1 MNYTLLIGYL
11 GLTLTAHASDQ
22 PAALAQEEA
31 DPEKSPEWVAFFERQ
46 KNTGPVICDIFTGDE
61 IKWVVAPSE
70 YWCHTHNGMH
80 HQPGEIIKSMDLS
93 ADGKK
98 VIVEIW
104 TCDAPT
110 ENLKLSCRFAR
121 KDETDASDD

>member
-1 MNYTLLIGYL
+1 MNYKLLIGYL

-31 DPEKSPEWVAFFERQ
+31 EPEKSPEWVAFFERQ
-46 KNTGPVICDIFTGDE
+46 KNTGPVICDIFTDGE

-70 YWCHTHNGMH
+70 YWCHTHNGMD
-80 HQPGEIIKSMDLS
+80 HQPGEIIKSVALS

-98 VIVEIW
+98 LIEEIW

-110 ENLKLSCRFAR
+110 ENLELSCGFAR
-121 KDETDASDD
+121 KDETDPSDD